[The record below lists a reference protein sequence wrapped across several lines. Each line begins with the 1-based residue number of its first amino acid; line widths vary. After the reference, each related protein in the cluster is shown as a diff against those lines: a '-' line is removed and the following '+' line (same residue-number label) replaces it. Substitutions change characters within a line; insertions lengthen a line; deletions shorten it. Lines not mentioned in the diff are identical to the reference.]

1 MAWLYIPRH
10 TNGIFFLIIIFFLQ
24 KACGKNTFFVHNN
37 SLPERHYQM
46 YAVANKIAKLKT
58 ASQFATVRLRAS
70 TAFYFLLRY
79 HITKWDNL
87 HVRLM

>member
-1 MAWLYIPRH
+1 
-10 TNGIFFLIIIFFLQ
+10 
-24 KACGKNTFFVHNN
+24 
-37 SLPERHYQM
+37 M